1 MTLGYQVQLRF
12 IRLWWWWWWQFH
24 QSVTKLGG
32 SQGLLCGNCDR
43 YVAHVGSASLHGLLS
58 QADRQVTVGTTQQ
71 SGCHYPGSQ
80 SSPRDTFHQLLA
92 LTSALLRNWLVV
104 TQRFTKNRWLLH
116 VMCHYLHCFPFPIQH
131 SIALYFPPYFSSP
144 TLILLSP
151 EPLNYDESLYRWWK
165 MPPMKTVVAVVRQP
179 EYAAAMRW
187 RAISWINDAAQVRK
201 IGSSNRINY

>member
-1 MTLGYQVQLRF
+1 MMMMMMTILPKS
-12 IRLWWWWWWQFH
+12 I
-24 QSVTKLGG
+24 TKLGG

-71 SGCHYPGSQ
+71 SGCHYPGFQ
-80 SSPRDTFHQLLA
+80 SPPRATFHQLLA

-131 SIALYFPPYFSSP
+131 SIALCFPPYFSSP

-151 EPLNYDESLYRWWK
+151 EPLNYDESSL
-165 MPPMKTVVAVVRQP
+165 MEDATNEDSGGGSEAT
-179 EYAAAMRW
+179 
-187 RAISWINDAAQVRK
+187 WICGCHALTGNFMNK
-201 IGSSNRINY
+201 WCSSSEENW